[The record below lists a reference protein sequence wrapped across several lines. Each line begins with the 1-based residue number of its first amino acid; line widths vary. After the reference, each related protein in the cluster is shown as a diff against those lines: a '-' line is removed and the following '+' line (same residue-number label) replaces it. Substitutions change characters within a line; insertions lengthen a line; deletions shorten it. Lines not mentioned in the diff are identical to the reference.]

1 MSGGQGVVSAGRQ
14 NGNRLFEAVIHPDE
28 QDQKRA
34 IDFGVQLDFSD
45 GFARFVE
52 KVSRTRDL
60 LKLMGSSYGAE
71 RDARAA
77 FERLV
82 KELTEGAR
90 EQRPGS
96 TLLRQEPPHRPRPQL
111 AQ

>member
-60 LKLMGSSYGAE
+60 LKLMGSSYASGRSWRVWGFGLRRSLIM
-71 RDARAA
+71 RD
-77 FERLV
+77 
-82 KELTEGAR
+82 
-90 EQRPGS
+90 
-96 TLLRQEPPHRPRPQL
+96 HRGLKTGR
-111 AQ
+111 